1 MILRLLKV
9 NLIQNYKH
17 NETKQGFEYRP
28 FECLSLSQM
37 TEDKIVREKC
47 VQNRQKTFPPL

>member
-9 NLIQNYKH
+9 NLIQNYKQ